1 MNLILFS
8 FVLATTTITL
18 AVALSAPAA
27 PIIGESATCT
37 YTCKL
42 DGSCEH
48 KTDFANGGWRRGGC
62 VNPIPPDYCLDGIC
76 CKGHTEDCGSCLDKC
91 DGKVGKLV
99 IEAGQVKSNGLR
111 TNTNKQATHSNNP
124 VPQTTQHNSPS
135 SFSNFPL
142 IFLIC
147 QKFRQI
153 LVPTFSFFL
162 LLLLSG
168 VIFFNFFFPI

>member
-1 MNLILFS
+1 MLFS

-18 AVALSAPAA
+18 AVALSPPAA
-27 PIIGESATCT
+27 PPTRYTDRSTTCT

-124 VPQTTQHNSPS
+124 VPQRTRHNSPS
-135 SFSNFPL
+135 PFSNPRGGGGNFSL
-142 IFLIC
+142 IF
-147 QKFRQI
+147 F
-153 LVPTFSFFL
+153 T
-162 LLLLSG
+162 
-168 VIFFNFFFPI
+168 